1 MSGSKALPQ
10 GASGDAGSGA
20 PAPTAAGAL
29 ASTATPVPVTD
40 PAQMSAALAAMRQQ
54 GERWRNYAYLLER
67 IRQARNLNELTFS
80 LANEVWQLFP
90 YTQGF
95 VWQLRGTG
103 SQLRTVSGLAQLAGD
118 SPLTT
123 WLHRLGRWL
132 QGRLEAGETPE
143 AMFVQIDDVPDNLR
157 DGWREW
163 LPALLYVQP
172 VLAPASQTGDARAV
186 LLGFVGYAL
195 ANAPSDR
202 VQEFTTRAV
211 AAYGDAWHRL
221 APAGRA
227 PRAWRRWAAWVAV
240 LALVAAMFIPVRLS
254 VLAPAEI
261 VGLDAVAVNAP
272 MEGVIKSFAVAPNQT
287 VSKDQLLYTLDDT
300 TLRNNREVAARQLEV
315 ARADALAAAQ
325 KSFANVASRAELASL
340 NGIVAEREAELAS
353 VVDRL
358 ARIEV
363 RAPADGVAVFA
374 DINDWQGK
382 PVRTGERVMLLANPE
397 KPGLLVWLPVPD
409 AINLETGA
417 AVKVYL
423 QVAPLDPLPGE
434 LFETSYQAVASPLGV
449 QSYRLRA
456 RFDELTP
463 AQQQRVRI
471 GLKGTAKI
479 YGEQAA
485 LGYYLFRRPL
495 AALRRLTG
503 L

>member
-163 LPALLYVQP
+163 LPA

-358 ARIEV
+358 MAWRCSPTSMTGKANRYAPVSGSCCWPTLKSRGCLSGCRCPMPSISKRARRSRSTCRWRRSIRCPV
-363 RAPADGVAVFA
+363 SCS
-374 DINDWQGK
+374 K
-382 PVRTGERVMLLANPE
+382 PVIRRSLRRWVCSRTGCGPALTNSRRRSNNACA
-397 KPGLLVWLPVPD
+397 LV
-409 AINLETGA
+409 
-417 AVKVYL
+417 
-423 QVAPLDPLPGE
+423 
-434 LFETSYQAVASPLGV
+434 
-449 QSYRLRA
+449 
-456 RFDELTP
+456 
-463 AQQQRVRI
+463 
-471 GLKGTAKI
+471 
-479 YGEQAA
+479 
-485 LGYYLFRRPL
+485 
-495 AALRRLTG
+495 
-503 L
+503 